1 MDLHEAQSIASRY
14 IAHIIASPDERKTFE
29 TYATSD
35 DYHAPMAQHMQR
47 LLGLAT
53 PPSKD
58 DLAKIREAGDA
69 LFQPFAAALD
79 QHASGQFEMYQPA
92 NVCVVTKKT
101 T

>member
-14 IAHIIASPDERKTFE
+14 IAHIMANPDERKTFE

-58 DLAKIREAGDA
+58 DLAKIREAGDT
-69 LFQPFAAALD
+69 LFQPFAAALE
-79 QHASGQFEMYQPA
+79 HHSPGQFEMYQPA
-92 NVCVVTKKT
+92 NLCFVKKT
-101 T
+101 TT